1 MEFAIAIRILRVRIV
16 HILLALILVV
26 DKENAFQ
33 ANASA
38 TIISKEKIAANLFA
52 TVTIEENAYSIKSV
66 FAIMAFM
73 ENIAKKAFVKIIAI
87 RMELAIK
94 ENVFVKADGEEKL
107 VTFVYVLMTVMEMEN
122 V

>member
-1 MEFAIAIRILRVRIV
+1 MEFAIAIRILRARIV
-16 HILLALILVV
+16 RILLALILVV

-52 TVTIEENAYSIKSV
+52 TVTIEENAYSTKSV
-66 FAIMAFM
+66 FAIMATM